1 MSMSIFDRPMFHDDD
16 AAREYLESVRW
27 PDGVVCPHC
36 GCMENSTR
44 LQGQKHRAGL
54 WKCNDCRQQFSV
66 TVGTV
71 FESSKVPLHKWML
84 ATHLICS
91 SKKGISSHQLHR
103 TLGVTYKTA
112 WFMAHRIREAMS
124 SEGLTRKLGRGE
136 GTTVEADETY
146 WGNTSGAPVRR
157 GYDHKMKVFSIVE
170 REGHVR
176 SWHVDDVK
184 ADTLVPLIT
193 SNVLAGTNVYTD
205 EARVYRRLDKMTDF
219 PHDVVSHE
227 YDEYIRG
234 VVHTNTIEG
243 FFSIFKRGM
252 KGVYQHCSSEHLK
265 RYLAEFDFRYN
276 TRDENDLTRT
286 GMALQGIHGK
296 RLYYN

>member
-1 MSMSIFDRPMFHDDD
+1 MSVLDRPMFHDDD

-27 PDGVVCPHC
+27 PDGIVCPHC

-44 LQGQKHRAGL
+44 LQGKKHRAGL

-66 TVGTV
+66 MVGTV

-91 SKKGISSHQLHR
+91 SKKGMSSHQLHR

-124 SEGLTRKLGRGE
+124 TDGLTRKLGGGS

-146 WGNTSGAPVRR
+146 LGNVTGAPIRR

-170 REGHVR
+170 RQGDVR
-176 SWHVDDVK
+176 SWHVDNVK

-193 SNVLAGTNVYTD
+193 GNVLAGTNVYTD
-205 EARVYRRLDKMTDF
+205 EARVYRRLD
-219 PHDVVSHE
+219 
-227 YDEYIRG
+227 
-234 VVHTNTIEG
+234 
-243 FFSIFKRGM
+243 
-252 KGVYQHCSSEHLK
+252 
-265 RYLAEFDFRYN
+265 
-276 TRDENDLTRT
+276 NDRVPS
-286 GMALQGIHGK
+286 
-296 RLYYN
+296 